1 MKKEFIEL
9 EEVLISNGFKVKLFN
24 NVLEAKAELLSQ
36 IKIEESI
43 GIGGSMTIQNMGIYE
58 ELRERGNQAY
68 WHWRQDV
75 QGAAIK
81 AINADSYISST
92 NALTMDGKLVNM
104 DGNGNRVSSM
114 IFGHKDV
121 YIIVGKNKIC
131 KDYDAAIDRIRNVAS
146 PMNAK
151 RLNLNTPCTHTGIC
165 MDCDSPERICKA
177 EVIIHKNPGSTNIN
191 IYLID
196 EELGY

>member
-1 MKKEFIEL
+1 MKAEFLEL
-9 EEVLISNGFKVKLFN
+9 EKILTKNGFKVKAFN
-24 NVLEAKAELLSQ
+24 NISEAKIELLSQ
-36 IKIEESI
+36 IKVEESI
-43 GIGGSMTIQNMGIYE
+43 GIGGSMTIKDMEIYDDFKD
-58 ELRERGNQAY
+58 RGNKIY
-68 WHWRQDV
+68 WHWKQDV
-75 QGAAIK
+75 PNAAIK
-81 AINADSYISST
+81 AMNTHTYITST

-131 KDYDAAIDRIRNVAS
+131 KDYDGAIKRIREVAS

-151 RLNLNTPCTHTGIC
+151 RLNLSTPCVHTGIC
-165 MDCDSPERICKA
+165 SDCDSPDRICRA
-177 EVIIHKNPGSTNIN
+177 EVIIHRNPNNVNIN
-191 IYLID
+191 IYLVD